1 MVIKYLLVEVL
12 LASVG
17 FAFAATYPIDSTGK
31 KYERWYAGLVAWAIS
46 HLIYLAV

>member
-17 FAFAATYPIDSTGK
+17 FAFAATYPIEGK
-31 KYERWYAGLVAWAIS
+31 KNERWYAGLVAWAIS